1 MERRHPGG
9 EPAAGKLPAFR
20 MEELVA
26 IANIVRT
33 RGLKGEVVADIL
45 TDFPERFELL
55 ENVIAVRQSGERLE
69 LKIEKIWFQNGRV
82 IFKFAG
88 YDTVEGGETLRNIEI
103 CVPEDEAVELDEG
116 EYFDWEL
123 EGCKVKTI
131 SGAAIGEVRE
141 LMRTGG
147 TELLVVAG
155 ETKEYLIPFA
165 ETICIEVDVEN
176 KLIKIDPP
184 EGLLD
189 F

>member
-1 MERRHPGG
+1 MNSPD
-9 EPAAGKLPAFR
+9 LI
-20 MEELVA
+20 A

-33 RGLKGEVVADIL
+33 RGLKGEVVADLL

-55 ENVIAVRQSGERLE
+55 DTVIGVRESGERLE
-69 LKIEKIWFQNGRV
+69 LKIEKFWFQNGRV
-82 IFKFAG
+82 ILKFAG
-88 YDTVEGGETLRNIEI
+88 FYTVESGETLRNVEI
-103 CVPEDEAVELDEG
+103 CIPESDAVELDEG

-123 EGCKVKTI
+123 AGCKVETLD
-131 SGAAIGEVRE
+131 GVEIGTVKE

-147 TELLVVAG
+147 TELLVVEG

-165 ETICIEVDVEN
+165 EAICVEVDIEN

>member
-1 MERRHPGG
+1 MNST
-9 EPAAGKLPAFR
+9 
-20 MEELVA
+20 ELVA
-26 IANIVRT
+26 VANIVRT

-45 TDFPERFELL
+45 TDFPERFGSLVDVIGVR
-55 ENVIAVRQSGERLE
+55 ENGERLE
-69 LKIEKIWFQNGRV
+69 LKIEKFWFQNDRV
-82 IFKFAG
+82 VLKFTG
-88 YDTVEGGETLRNIEI
+88 FDSIEQGETLRNVEI
-103 CVPEDEAVELDEG
+103 CVPESDAVELDDG

-123 EGCKVKTI
+123 AGCKVETI
-131 SGAAIGEVRE
+131 DGTRIGVVGE

-155 ETKEYLIPFA
+155 ESKEYLIPFA
-165 ETICIEVDVEN
+165 EAICIEVDVEN